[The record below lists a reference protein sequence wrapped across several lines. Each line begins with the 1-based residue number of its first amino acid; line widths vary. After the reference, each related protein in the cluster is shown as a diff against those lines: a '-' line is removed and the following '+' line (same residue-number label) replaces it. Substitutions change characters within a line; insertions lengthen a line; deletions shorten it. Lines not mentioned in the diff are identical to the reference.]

1 MGIRVT
7 FDCQMSVGPCDVQG
21 RCSFRPEMV
30 PVVDGRRF
38 IEIRVADGRR
48 FAFGTPYFLSPM
60 SVAMQQD
67 VISPEFIDAGIG
79 FRLVPEPEHAAGF
92 VSVPVFGQ
100 VPRSTGTTA
109 ITGGNNMT
117 SDKPLPES
125 AAYADT
131 QIATLTGFPVDDW
144 AAGRVRAMKVGQKP

>member
-7 FDCQMSVGPCDVQG
+7 FDFQMSVGPCDVQG

-48 FAFGTPYFLSPM
+48 FAFGTPYYLSPM

-100 VPRSTGTTA
+100 VPRSTGND
-109 ITGGNNMT
+109 GN
-117 SDKPLPES
+117 
-125 AAYADT
+125 Y
-131 QIATLTGFPVDDW
+131 
-144 AAGRVRAMKVGQKP
+144 GREQHDQR